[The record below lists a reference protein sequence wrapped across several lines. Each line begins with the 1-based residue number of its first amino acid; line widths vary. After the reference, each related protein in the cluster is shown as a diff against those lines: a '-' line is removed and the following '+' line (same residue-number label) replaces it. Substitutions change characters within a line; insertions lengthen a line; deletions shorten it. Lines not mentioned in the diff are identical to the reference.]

1 MVTKLSGMTGEVF
14 FRHVDE
20 TAECDHPSLPG
31 AMKKNNHQYR
41 PSPPNVWT
49 YTLPG
54 DWTVM
59 AGKSDVDNGRL
70 SLKTAGLTVE
80 LASGI

>member
-31 AMKKNNHQYR
+31 AMKKNNHQLPTVTTECMDLH
-41 PSPPNVWT
+41 PSRR
-49 YTLPG
+49 LDG
-54 DWTVM
+54 
-59 AGKSDVDNGRL
+59 NGRQIGCGQWATEPENCR
-70 SLKTAGLTVE
+70 SQ
-80 LASGI
+80 